1 MAIYHLE
8 AKVISRGTGRS
19 ACAASAYMSCS
30 AIYNE
35 YDGIQHDYTRKQ
47 GLVWEHVFLPDCA
60 PAEWQDRAKL
70 WNAVEEAEKTKDSRL
85 AREFV
90 VALPMEL
97 GKPDWIN
104 LLSKFICLQFVN
116 EGMCA
121 DVAIHD
127 TDGHNPHAHIMLTVR
142 PLNENGTW
150 QHKTEKEYLC
160 VKGGEERGFTA
171 TEYKE
176 AQQDGW
182 EKQYQYK
189 VGKKKEYMAPSL
201 AEAQGLERA
210 SKYPKSMK
218 YGRQNPIS
226 ERWNSDEQLVAWR
239 AAWADEVNLCLE
251 QKGLDARIDHRSFA
265 DQGKDVQPT
274 IHEGVAARAME
285 RKGIIS
291 DRCELNRQIKRDN
304 ALLRQLKAEV
314 QMMVKTVQ
322 DSLAAI
328 AQAMEKLRANMI
340 VFAYQV
346 VHANS
351 IITKTRADMKDIVS
365 GFTQYSTVTGQIRQ
379 KLAERKKL
387 LTEKKAIS
395 PLQFSE
401 NRRLN
406 AKIAEATEDLEE
418 LKSRKEQIMSTFGK
432 YDDKGMKDVKAWID
446 CREEQ
451 IQKAEVAEAKYS
463 TELDKALDE
472 YHELEARAEALD
484 PAELETAHL
493 SLRPEEEKRAVSK
506 IEDAYGNNYDQAT
519 MREAKDRVSDLLD
532 EDRVDSKPRS
542 VRRDLQQAQEK
553 VKQREQLRP
562 RQTPQKKHL
571 KEHNR

>member
-8 AKVISRGTGRS
+8 AKIITRGTGRS

-30 AIYNE
+30 AIYND
-35 YDGIQHDYTRKQ
+35 YDGVQHDYTRKQ
-47 GLVWEHVFLPDCA
+47 GLVWEHIFLPDFA

-90 VALPMEL
+90 VALPIEL
-97 GKPDWIN
+97 DRTDWIN
-104 LLSKFICLQFVN
+104 LLSKFIYQQFVN

-160 VKGGEERGFTA
+160 VKDGAERGFTA
-171 TEYKE
+171 AEFKE
-176 AQQDGW
+176 AQKDGW

-189 VGKKKEYMAPSL
+189 VGKKKEYMAPSV
-201 AEAQGLERA
+201 AETQGLERT
-210 SKYPKSMK
+210 SKYPKSTK

-251 QKGLDARIDHRSFA
+251 QKGLEERIDHRSFA
-265 DQGKDVQPT
+265 DQGKDEQPT
-274 IHEGVAARAME
+274 IHEGMAARALE
-285 RKGIIS
+285 KKGIVS

-304 ALLRQLKAEV
+304 ALLRQLKVEV
-314 QMMVKTVQ
+314 QKLLKAVQ
-322 DSLAAI
+322 DSIPAL

-346 VHANS
+346 AYASGIV
-351 IITKTRADMKDIVS
+351 TRTQADMADVVS
-365 GFTQYSTVTGQIRQ
+365 GFKQYYEVTGQIKQ
-379 KLAERKKL
+379 KLAERKNL
-387 LTEKKAIS
+387 LIEKKALS

-406 AKIAEATEDLEE
+406 ARIAELTEDLEE
-418 LKSRKEQIMSTFGK
+418 LKSEKEQVIFTFGK
-432 YDDKGMKDVKAWID
+432 SDDKGMKDVKAWID
-446 CREEQ
+446 GREEQ
-451 IQKAEVAEAKYS
+451 IQKAESAEAKYS
-463 TELDKALDE
+463 AELDKALDE
-472 YHELEARAEALD
+472 YHDLEARAEALD
-484 PAELETAHL
+484 PEKLEAARL
-493 SLRPEEEKRAVSK
+493 SLRTEEEKRAVSK
-506 IEDAYGNNYDQAT
+506 VEDAYGSSYDYAT
-519 MREAKDRVSDLLD
+519 MCEARNQVADLLS
-532 EDRVDSKPRS
+532 EDRPDSKTRS
-542 VRRDLQQAQEK
+542 VRKDLHQKQKEVQQRELPPRKRARDLE
-553 VKQREQLRP
+553 R
-562 RQTPQKKHL
+562 
-571 KEHNR
+571 